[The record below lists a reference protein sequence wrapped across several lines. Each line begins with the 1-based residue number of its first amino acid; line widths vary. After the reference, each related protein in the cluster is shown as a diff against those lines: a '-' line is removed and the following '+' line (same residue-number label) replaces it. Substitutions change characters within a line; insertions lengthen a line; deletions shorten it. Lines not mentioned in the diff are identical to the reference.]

1 MTLHRA
7 LKSYM
12 IVHMYVTYINF
23 INYIRFS
30 LASYLHRRLERILC
44 WACHIIFAHHTIFEE
59 DCMTSLKKIYVGFYI
74 PFECEY
80 KIVPVV
86 SWMLLVQR
94 YRMCN

>member
-12 IVHMYVTYINF
+12 IVHMYVTDINF

-30 LASYLHRRLERILC
+30 LASYADIL

-59 DCMTSLKKIYVGFYI
+59 DCMTSLKKSV
-74 PFECEY
+74 
-80 KIVPVV
+80 
-86 SWMLLVQR
+86 
-94 YRMCN
+94 